1 MFVFII
7 LDVILPIL
15 ILLLIG
21 AILQRKFQFNLKQL
35 SILITYCLMP
45 AAVFV
50 NIYDIRIEI
59 DLLLQIIYYL
69 MLYSLSLIIVSHFIS
84 KILKLEK
91 GESAALKNSISLMNS
106 GNYGLPVSQ
115 LIFSQ
120 NPVGVSIQIFIVIFQ
135 NLLTYSF
142 GIYNLL
148 SATKTIGSIIQSFLR
163 LPVFHALI
171 LGVLFQSF
179 TIQIPNSIFLP
190 LNQLANS
197 FVAIALIL
205 LGAQLSN
212 IKLNF
217 SHRVITWALIG
228 RLLMGPLLALAMIY
242 LLNIDGIVAQSLF
255 IASSFPTSRNT
266 STIAMEY
273 QIEPELHAQIVLFST
288 LFSIITVTIVIY
300 LSYILFWIY
309 VQKRIDLR
317 R

>member
-1 MFVFII
+1 I
-7 LDVILPIL
+7 LDVIVPIL
-15 ILLLIG
+15 ILMLIG
-21 AILQRKFQFNLKQL
+21 VILQRKFQFNLKQL
-35 SILITYCLMP
+35 STLINYCLMP

-69 MLYSLSLIIVSHFIS
+69 MLYSLSLIIVSHLIS
-84 KILKLEK
+84 KTLKLEI

-120 NPVGVSIQIFIVIFQ
+120 NPVGISIQIFIVIFQ
-135 NLLTYSF
+135 NLLTYSY

-148 SATKTIGSIIQSFLR
+148 SATKTIGGIIQSFLR
-163 LPVFHALI
+163 LPVFHALV
-171 LGVLFQSF
+171 LGILFQSF
-179 TIQIPNSIFLP
+179 TIQLPNSIFLP

-205 LGAQLSN
+205 LGAQLAN

-217 SHRVITWALIG
+217 FHRVITWSLIG
-228 RLLMGPLLALAMIY
+228 RLLMGPLLALSMIY

-288 LFSIITVTIVIY
+288 LFSIITVTVVIY
-300 LSYILFWIY
+300 LSYILF
-309 VQKRIDLR
+309 
-317 R
+317 

>member
-15 ILLLIG
+15 ILMLIG

-35 SILITYCLMP
+35 STLITYCLMP

-50 NIYDIRIEI
+50 NIYDISIETG
-59 DLLLQIIYYL
+59 LLLQIIYYL

-84 KILKLEK
+84 KTLKLEK

-115 LIFSQ
+115 LIFSH
-120 NPVGVSIQIFIVIFQ
+120 NPVGVSIQIFIMIFQ
-135 NLLTYSF
+135 NLLTYSY

-148 SATKTIGSIIQSFLR
+148 SATKTIGGIIQSFLR
-163 LPVFHALI
+163 LPVFHALV

-179 TIQIPNSIFLP
+179 KIQIPNSILLP
-190 LNQLANS
+190 LNQLANG

-217 SHRVITWALIG
+217 FHRVITWALIG

-242 LLNIDGIVAQSLF
+242 LLNINGIVAQSLL

-288 LFSIITVTIVIY
+288 LLSIITVTVVIY
-300 LSYILFWIY
+300 LSYILF
-309 VQKRIDLR
+309 
-317 R
+317 

>member
-15 ILLLIG
+15 ILMLIG

-35 SILITYCLMP
+35 STLITYCLMP
-45 AAVFV
+45 AAVFL
-50 NIYDIRIEI
+50 NIYNISIETG
-59 DLLLQIIYYL
+59 LLLQIIYYL
-69 MLYSLSLIIVSHFIS
+69 MLYSLSLIIVSYFIL
-84 KILKLEK
+84 KTLKLEK

-115 LIFSQ
+115 LIFSH

-135 NLLTYSF
+135 NLLTYSY

-148 SATKTIGSIIQSFLR
+148 SATKTIGGIIQSFLR
-163 LPVFHALI
+163 LPVFHALV

-179 TIQIPNSIFLP
+179 KIQIPNSILLP
-190 LNQLANS
+190 LNQLANG

-212 IKLNF
+212 IKLDF
-217 SHRVITWALIG
+217 FHRVITWALIG
-228 RLLMGPLLALAMIY
+228 RLLMGPLLALAVIY
-242 LLNIDGIVAQSLF
+242 ILNIDGIVAQSLF

-288 LFSIITVTIVIY
+288 LFSIITVTVVIY
-300 LSYILFWIY
+300 LSYILF
-309 VQKRIDLR
+309 
-317 R
+317 

>member
-15 ILLLIG
+15 ILMLIG
-21 AILQRKFQFNLKQL
+21 AILQRKFQFDLKQL
-35 SILITYCLMP
+35 STLITYCLMP

-69 MLYSLSLIIVSHFIS
+69 MLYSLSLIIVSHLIS

-120 NPVGVSIQIFIVIFQ
+120 NPVGISIQIFIVIFQ
-135 NLLTYSF
+135 NLLTYSY

-148 SATKTIGSIIQSFLR
+148 SATKTIGGIIQSFLR
-163 LPVFHALI
+163 LPVFHALV
-171 LGVLFQSF
+171 LGILFQSF
-179 TIQIPNSIFLP
+179 TIQLPNSILLP
-190 LNQLANS
+190 LNQLANG

-217 SHRVITWALIG
+217 FHRVITWALIG
-228 RLLMGPLLALAMIY
+228 RLLMGPLVAFAMIY

-266 STIAMEY
+266 ATIAMEY

-288 LFSIITVTIVIY
+288 LFSIVTVTVVIY
-300 LSYILFWIY
+300 LSYILF
-309 VQKRIDLR
+309 
-317 R
+317 

>member
-15 ILLLIG
+15 ILMLIG

-35 SILITYCLMP
+35 STLITYCLMP

-84 KILKLEK
+84 KTLKLEK

-115 LIFSQ
+115 LIFSH

-135 NLLTYSF
+135 NLLTYSY

-148 SATKTIGSIIQSFLR
+148 SATKTIGGIIQSFLR
-163 LPVFHALI
+163 LPVFHALV

-179 TIQIPNSIFLP
+179 RIQIPNSILLP
-190 LNQLANS
+190 LNQLANG

-217 SHRVITWALIG
+217 FHRVITWALIG
-228 RLLMGPLLALAMIY
+228 RLLMGPLLALAVIY
-242 LLNIDGIVAQSLF
+242 ILNIDGIVAQSLF

-288 LFSIITVTIVIY
+288 IFSIITVTVVIY
-300 LSYILFWIY
+300 LSYILF
-309 VQKRIDLR
+309 
-317 R
+317 

>member
-15 ILLLIG
+15 ILMLIG
-21 AILQRKFQFNLKQL
+21 AILQRKFQFDLKQL
-35 SILITYCLMP
+35 STLITYCLMP

-69 MLYSLSLIIVSHFIS
+69 MLYSLSLIIVSHLIS

-120 NPVGVSIQIFIVIFQ
+120 NPVGISIQIFIVIFQ
-135 NLLTYSF
+135 NLLTYSY

-148 SATKTIGSIIQSFLR
+148 SATKTIGGIIQSFLR
-163 LPVFHALI
+163 LPVFHALV
-171 LGVLFQSF
+171 LGILFQSF
-179 TIQIPNSIFLP
+179 TIQLPNSILLP
-190 LNQLANS
+190 LNQLANG

-217 SHRVITWALIG
+217 FHRVITWALIG
-228 RLLMGPLLALAMIY
+228 RLLMGPLVAFAMIY

-288 LFSIITVTIVIY
+288 LFSIITVTVVIY
-300 LSYILFWIY
+300 LSYMLF
-309 VQKRIDLR
+309 
-317 R
+317 

>member
-1 MFVFII
+1 MRFYMFVFII

-15 ILLLIG
+15 ILMLIG

-35 SILITYCLMP
+35 STLITYCLMP

-50 NIYDIRIEI
+50 NIYDISIETG
-59 DLLLQIIYYL
+59 LLLQIIYYL

-84 KILKLEK
+84 KTLKLEK

-115 LIFSQ
+115 LIFSH

-135 NLLTYSF
+135 NLLTYSY

-148 SATKTIGSIIQSFLR
+148 SATKTIGGIIQSFLR
-163 LPVFHALI
+163 LPVFHALV

-179 TIQIPNSIFLP
+179 RIQIPNSILLP
-190 LNQLANS
+190 LNQLANG

-217 SHRVITWALIG
+217 FHRVITWALIG
-228 RLLMGPLLALAMIY
+228 RLLMGPLLALAVIY
-242 LLNIDGIVAQSLF
+242 ILNIDGIVAQSLF

-288 LFSIITVTIVIY
+288 IFSIITVTVVIY
-300 LSYILFWIY
+300 LSYILF
-309 VQKRIDLR
+309 
-317 R
+317 

>member
-15 ILLLIG
+15 ILMLIG
-21 AILQRKFQFNLKQL
+21 TILQIKFQFNLKQL
-35 SILITYCLMP
+35 STLITYCLMP

-115 LIFSQ
+115 LIFSH

-135 NLLTYSF
+135 NLLTYSY

-190 LNQLANS
+190 LNELANS

-217 SHRVITWALIG
+217 FHRVITWALIG
-228 RLLMGPLLALAMIY
+228 RLFMGPLLALAMIY

-288 LFSIITVTIVIY
+288 LFSVITVTVVIY
-300 LSYILFWIY
+300 LSYILF
-309 VQKRIDLR
+309 
-317 R
+317 

>member
-15 ILLLIG
+15 ILMLIG

-35 SILITYCLMP
+35 STLITYCLMP

-115 LIFSQ
+115 LIFSH

-135 NLLTYSF
+135 NLLTYSY

-148 SATKTIGSIIQSFLR
+148 SATKTIGGIIQSFLR
-163 LPVFHALI
+163 LPVFHALV
-171 LGVLFQSF
+171 LGILFQSF
-179 TIQIPNSIFLP
+179 TIQLPNSILLP
-190 LNQLANS
+190 LNQLANG

-228 RLLMGPLLALAMIY
+228 RLLMGPLVALAMIY

-288 LFSIITVTIVIY
+288 LFSIVTVTVVIY
-300 LSYILFWIY
+300 LSYILF
-309 VQKRIDLR
+309 
-317 R
+317 

>member
-1 MFVFII
+1 MFIFII

-15 ILLLIG
+15 ILMLIG
-21 AILQRKFQFNLKQL
+21 AILQRKFQFDLKQL
-35 SILITYCLMP
+35 STLITYCLMP

-69 MLYSLSLIIVSHFIS
+69 MLYSLSLIIVSHLIS

-115 LIFSQ
+115 LIFSH

-135 NLLTYSF
+135 NLLTYSY

-148 SATKTIGSIIQSFLR
+148 SATKTIGGIIQSFIR
-163 LPVFHALI
+163 LPVFHALV
-171 LGVLFQSF
+171 LGILFQSF

-205 LGAQLSN
+205 LGAQLAN

-217 SHRVITWALIG
+217 FHRVITWSLIG
-228 RLLMGPLLALAMIY
+228 RLLMGPLLALSMIY

-288 LFSIITVTIVIY
+288 LFSIITVTVVIY
-300 LSYILFWIY
+300 LSYILF
-309 VQKRIDLR
+309 
-317 R
+317 

>member
-1 MFVFII
+1 MFIFII

-15 ILLLIG
+15 ILMLIG
-21 AILQRKFQFNLKQL
+21 AILQRKFQFDLKQL
-35 SILITYCLMP
+35 STLITYCLMP

-69 MLYSLSLIIVSHFIS
+69 MLYSLSLIIVSHLIS

-115 LIFSQ
+115 LIFSH

-135 NLLTYSF
+135 NLLTYSY

-148 SATKTIGSIIQSFLR
+148 SATKTIGGIIQSFLR
-163 LPVFHALI
+163 LPVFHALV
-171 LGVLFQSF
+171 LGILFQSF
-179 TIQIPNSIFLP
+179 AIRIPNSIFLP

-205 LGAQLSN
+205 LGAQLAN

-217 SHRVITWALIG
+217 FHRVITWSLIG
-228 RLLMGPLLALAMIY
+228 RLLMGPLLALSMIY

-266 STIAMEY
+266 ATIAMEY

-288 LFSIITVTIVIY
+288 LFSIVTVTVVIY
-300 LSYILFWIY
+300 LSYILF
-309 VQKRIDLR
+309 
-317 R
+317 

>member
-15 ILLLIG
+15 ILMLIG
-21 AILQRKFQFNLKQL
+21 AMLQRKFQFDLKQL
-35 SILITYCLMP
+35 STLITYCLMP

-115 LIFSQ
+115 LIFSH

-135 NLLTYSF
+135 NLLTYSY

-148 SATKTIGSIIQSFLR
+148 SATKTIGGIIQSFLR
-163 LPVFHALI
+163 LPVFHALV
-171 LGVLFQSF
+171 LGILFQSF
-179 TIQIPNSIFLP
+179 TIQLPNSILLP
-190 LNQLANS
+190 LNQLANG

-212 IKLNF
+212 IKLKCF
-217 SHRVITWALIG
+217 HRVITWALIG
-228 RLLMGPLLALAMIY
+228 RLLMGPLVALTMIY
-242 LLNIDGIVAQSLF
+242 LLKIDGIVAQSLF

-266 STIAMEY
+266 ATIAMEY

-288 LFSIITVTIVIY
+288 LFSIVTVTVVIY
-300 LSYILFWIY
+300 LSYILF
-309 VQKRIDLR
+309 
-317 R
+317 

>member
-15 ILLLIG
+15 ILMLIG

-35 SILITYCLMP
+35 STLITYCLMP

-50 NIYDIRIEI
+50 NIYDIRIET

-84 KILKLEK
+84 KTLKLEK
-91 GESAALKNSISLMNS
+91 GESTALKNSISLMNS

-115 LIFSQ
+115 LIFSH

-135 NLLTYSF
+135 NLLTYSY

-148 SATKTIGSIIQSFLR
+148 LATKTIGGIIQSFLR
-163 LPVFHALI
+163 LPVFHALV
-171 LGVLFQSF
+171 LGALFQSF

-217 SHRVITWALIG
+217 FHRVITWALIG
-228 RLLMGPLLALAMIY
+228 RLLMGPLLSLAIIY

-273 QIEPELHAQIVLFST
+273 QIEPDLHAQIVLFST
-288 LFSIITVTIVIY
+288 FFSIITVTIVIY
-300 LSYILFWIY
+300 LSYILF
-309 VQKRIDLR
+309 
-317 R
+317 

>member
-15 ILLLIG
+15 ILMLIG

-35 SILITYCLMP
+35 STLITYCLMP

-84 KILKLEK
+84 KILKLEN

-135 NLLTYSF
+135 NLLTCSY

-148 SATKTIGSIIQSFLR
+148 SATKTIGGIIQSFLR
-163 LPVFHALI
+163 LPVFHALV
-171 LGVLFQSF
+171 LGILFQFF
-179 TIQIPNSIFLP
+179 TIQLPNSILLP
-190 LNQLANS
+190 LNQLANG

-217 SHRVITWALIG
+217 FHRVITWALIG
-228 RLLMGPLLALAMIY
+228 RLLMGPLVAFAMIY

-288 LFSIITVTIVIY
+288 LFSIITVTVVIY
-300 LSYILFWIY
+300 LSYILF
-309 VQKRIDLR
+309 
-317 R
+317 

>member
-15 ILLLIG
+15 ILMLIG

-35 SILITYCLMP
+35 STLITYCLMP

-50 NIYDIRIEI
+50 NIYDIRIETG
-59 DLLLQIIYYL
+59 LLLQIIYYL

-115 LIFSQ
+115 LIFSH

-135 NLLTYSF
+135 NLLTYSY

-148 SATKTIGSIIQSFLR
+148 SATKKIGSIIQSFLR

-171 LGVLFQSF
+171 LGLFFQAF
-179 TIQIPNSIFLP
+179 TIQIPNSIFIP

-217 SHRVITWALIG
+217 FHRVITWALIG
-228 RLLMGPLLALAMIY
+228 RLLMGPLLALVMIY

-288 LFSIITVTIVIY
+288 LFSIITVTVVIY
-300 LSYILFWIY
+300 LSYILF
-309 VQKRIDLR
+309 
-317 R
+317 

>member
-15 ILLLIG
+15 ILMLIG

-35 SILITYCLMP
+35 STLITYCLMP

-69 MLYSLSLIIVSHFIS
+69 MLYSLSLIIVSHLIS
-84 KILKLEK
+84 KTLKLEK

-135 NLLTYSF
+135 NLLTYSY

-148 SATKTIGSIIQSFLR
+148 SATKTIGGIIQSFLR
-163 LPVFHALI
+163 LPVFHALV
-171 LGVLFQSF
+171 LGILFQSF
-179 TIQIPNSIFLP
+179 TIQLPNSILLP
-190 LNQLANS
+190 LNQLANG

-217 SHRVITWALIG
+217 FHRVITWALIG
-228 RLLMGPLLALAMIY
+228 RLLMGPLVAFAMIY

-288 LFSIITVTIVIY
+288 LFSIITVTVVIY
-300 LSYILFWIY
+300 LSYILF
-309 VQKRIDLR
+309 
-317 R
+317 

>member
-15 ILLLIG
+15 ILMLIG

-35 SILITYCLMP
+35 STLITYCLMP

-50 NIYDIRIEI
+50 NIYDIRIETG
-59 DLLLQIIYYL
+59 LLLQIIYYL

-84 KILKLEK
+84 KTLKLEK
-91 GESAALKNSISLMNS
+91 GESAALKNSISLINS

-115 LIFSQ
+115 LIFSH

-135 NLLTYSF
+135 NLLTYSY

-148 SATKTIGSIIQSFLR
+148 SATKTIGGIIQSFIR
-163 LPVFHALI
+163 LPVFHALV

-205 LGAQLSN
+205 LGAQLAN

-217 SHRVITWALIG
+217 FHRVITWSLIG
-228 RLLMGPLLALAMIY
+228 RLLMGPLLALSMIY

-288 LFSIITVTIVIY
+288 IFSIITVTVVIY
-300 LSYILFWIY
+300 HIFCFEYTCKNEKI
-309 VQKRIDLR
+309 
-317 R
+317 

>member
-15 ILLLIG
+15 ILMLIG
-21 AILQRKFQFNLKQL
+21 AILQRKFQFDLKQL
-35 SILITYCLMP
+35 STLITYCLMP

-69 MLYSLSLIIVSHFIS
+69 MLYSLSLIIVSHLIS
-84 KILKLEK
+84 KTLKLEI
-91 GESAALKNSISLMNS
+91 GESATLKNSISLMNS

-135 NLLTYSF
+135 NLLTYSY

-148 SATKTIGSIIQSFLR
+148 SATKTIGGIIQSFLR
-163 LPVFHALI
+163 LPVFHALV
-171 LGVLFQSF
+171 LGILFQSF
-179 TIQIPNSIFLP
+179 KIQLPNSILLP
-190 LNQLANS
+190 LNQLANG

-217 SHRVITWALIG
+217 FHRVITWALIG
-228 RLLMGPLLALAMIY
+228 RLLMGPLVAFAMIY

-288 LFSIITVTIVIY
+288 LFSIITVTVVIY
-300 LSYILFWIY
+300 LSYILF
-309 VQKRIDLR
+309 
-317 R
+317 

>member
-15 ILLLIG
+15 ILMLIG

-35 SILITYCLMP
+35 STLITYCLMP

-50 NIYDIRIEI
+50 NIYDISIETG
-59 DLLLQIIYYL
+59 LLLQIIYYL

-84 KILKLEK
+84 KTLKLEK

-115 LIFSQ
+115 LIFSH
-120 NPVGVSIQIFIVIFQ
+120 NPVGVSIQIFIMIFQ
-135 NLLTYSF
+135 NLLTYSY

-148 SATKTIGSIIQSFLR
+148 SATKTIGGIIQSFLR
-163 LPVFHALI
+163 LPVFHALV

-179 TIQIPNSIFLP
+179 KIQIPNSILLP
-190 LNQLANS
+190 LNQLANG

-217 SHRVITWALIG
+217 FHRVITWALIG
-228 RLLMGPLLALAMIY
+228 RLLMGPLLALAVIY
-242 LLNIDGIVAQSLF
+242 ILNIDGIVAQSLF

-273 QIEPELHAQIVLFST
+273 QIETELHAQIVLFST
-288 LFSIITVTIVIY
+288 IFSIITVTVVIY
-300 LSYILFWIY
+300 LSYILF
-309 VQKRIDLR
+309 
-317 R
+317 

>member
-15 ILLLIG
+15 ILMLIG

-35 SILITYCLMP
+35 STLITYCLMP

-84 KILKLEK
+84 KILKLEN

-120 NPVGVSIQIFIVIFQ
+120 NPVGVSIQIFVVIFQ
-135 NLLTYSF
+135 NLLTYSY

-148 SATKTIGSIIQSFLR
+148 SATKTIGGIIQSFLR
-163 LPVFHALI
+163 LPVFHALV
-171 LGVLFQSF
+171 LGILFQSF
-179 TIQIPNSIFLP
+179 TIQLPNSILLP
-190 LNQLANS
+190 LNQLANG

-217 SHRVITWALIG
+217 FHRVITWALIG
-228 RLLMGPLLALAMIY
+228 RLLMGPLVAFAMIY

-288 LFSIITVTIVIY
+288 LFSIITVTVVIY
-300 LSYILFWIY
+300 LSYILF
-309 VQKRIDLR
+309 
-317 R
+317 

>member
-15 ILLLIG
+15 ILMLIG

-35 SILITYCLMP
+35 STLITYCLMP

-69 MLYSLSLIIVSHFIS
+69 MLYSLSLIIVSHLIS
-84 KILKLEK
+84 KTLKLEK

-135 NLLTYSF
+135 NLLTYSY

-171 LGVLFQSF
+171 LGILFQSF
-179 TIQIPNSIFLP
+179 KIQLPNSILLP
-190 LNQLANS
+190 LNQLANG

-217 SHRVITWALIG
+217 FHRVITWALIG
-228 RLLMGPLLALAMIY
+228 RLLMGPLVAFAMIY

-288 LFSIITVTIVIY
+288 LFSIITVTVVIY
-300 LSYILFWIY
+300 LSYILF
-309 VQKRIDLR
+309 
-317 R
+317 

>member
-1 MFVFII
+1 MRFYMFVFII

-15 ILLLIG
+15 ILMLIG

-35 SILITYCLMP
+35 STLITYCLMP

-69 MLYSLSLIIVSHFIS
+69 MLYSLSLIIVSHLIS
-84 KILKLEK
+84 KTLKLEK

-135 NLLTYSF
+135 NLLTYSY

-171 LGVLFQSF
+171 LGILFQSF
-179 TIQIPNSIFLP
+179 KIQLPNSILLP

-217 SHRVITWALIG
+217 FHRVITWALIG
-228 RLLMGPLLALAMIY
+228 RLLMGPLVAFAMIY

-288 LFSIITVTIVIY
+288 LFSIITVTVVIY
-300 LSYILFWIY
+300 LSYILF
-309 VQKRIDLR
+309 
-317 R
+317 

>member
-15 ILLLIG
+15 ILMLIG

-35 SILITYCLMP
+35 STLITYCLMP

-50 NIYDIRIEI
+50 NIYDIRIETG
-59 DLLLQIIYYL
+59 LLLQIIYYL

-84 KILKLEK
+84 KTLKLEK

-115 LIFSQ
+115 LIFSH

-135 NLLTYSF
+135 NLLTYSY

-148 SATKTIGSIIQSFLR
+148 SATKTIGGIIQSFLR
-163 LPVFHALI
+163 LPVFHALV

-179 TIQIPNSIFLP
+179 KIQIPNSILLP
-190 LNQLANS
+190 LNQLANG

-217 SHRVITWALIG
+217 FHRVITWALIG
-228 RLLMGPLLALAMIY
+228 RLLMGPLLALAVIY
-242 LLNIDGIVAQSLF
+242 ILNIDGIVAQSLF

-288 LFSIITVTIVIY
+288 LFSIITVTVVIY
-300 LSYILFWIY
+300 LSYILF
-309 VQKRIDLR
+309 
-317 R
+317 

>member
-15 ILLLIG
+15 ILMLIG

-35 SILITYCLMP
+35 STLITYCLMP

-84 KILKLEK
+84 KILRLEK

-115 LIFSQ
+115 LIFSH

-135 NLLTYSF
+135 NLLTYSY

-148 SATKTIGSIIQSFLR
+148 SATKTIGGIIQSFLR
-163 LPVFHALI
+163 LPVFHALV
-171 LGVLFQSF
+171 LGILFQSF
-179 TIQIPNSIFLP
+179 TIQLPNSILLP
-190 LNQLANS
+190 LNQLANG

-212 IKLNF
+212 IKLKF
-217 SHRVITWALIG
+217 FHRVITWALIG
-228 RLLMGPLLALAMIY
+228 RLLMGPLVALTMIY
-242 LLNIDGIVAQSLF
+242 LLKIDGIVAQSLF

-266 STIAMEY
+266 ATIAMEY

-288 LFSIITVTIVIY
+288 LFSIVTVTVVIY
-300 LSYILFWIY
+300 LSYILF
-309 VQKRIDLR
+309 
-317 R
+317 